1 MEWKGIHMTLPDQPA
16 HAIELAGDIL
26 RDLGGDLVHGMCR
39 PKRMEY
45 LERVKHVLRHHPDAM
60 SIRAGAQRTAYC
72 AAQQKMEP
80 WVAPSDVWRQS
91 ASQTQTD

>member
-1 MEWKGIHMTLPDQPA
+1 MTLPDQRA
-16 HAIELAGDIL
+16 RAIELAGDIL
-26 RDLGGDLVHGMCR
+26 LHLGRDLTRGVYR

-45 LERVKHVLRHHPDAM
+45 LERIRHVLRHYPDAM

-80 WVAPSDVWRQS
+80 WVASSDVWRQS
-91 ASQTQTD
+91 ARQTQTV